1 MYDIIIVGAGPA
13 GLTAA
18 LYALRADK
26 RVLIIEKESFGGQ
39 ITFSPKVENYPTL
52 MQVSGSELA
61 QMMLDQVLEHGADIE
76 MAEVQH
82 IFCEE
87 HKKMILT
94 DHGTFEGR
102 AVILAT
108 GSKHRQLGLEMEN
121 ELVGK
126 GVSYCAVCDGAFFAG
141 KDVAIVGGGNTALQ
155 EALMLSEYC
164 THVTMIQNLSA
175 MTGEARLVSAL
186 EKKENVT
193 MIFNTVVTALIG
205 EDSLEEIV
213 LYNETEDTVD
223 ALKVDGLFVAIGQVP
238 ENEPFAD
245 LTRLNEA
252 GYIVADERC
261 LTETDGIFVAGDC
274 RTKAVRQV
282 ATATAD
288 GAVAALAACRYLDQI

>member
-26 RVLIIEKESFGGQ
+26 RVLILEKENFGGQ

-52 MQVSGSELA
+52 MQISGSELA

-82 IFCEE
+82 IFCDEN
-87 HKKMILT
+87 KKMILT

-121 ELVGK
+121 ELIGK

-141 KDVAIVGGGNTALQ
+141 KEVAIVGGGNTALQ

-164 THVTMIQNLSA
+164 THVTMIQNLSV

-186 EKKENVT
+186 KKKENVT

-223 ALKVDGLFVAIGQVP
+223 SLKVEGLFVAIGQVP

-252 GYIVADERC
+252 GYIVADESC
-261 LTETDGIFVAGDC
+261 LTETEGIFVAGDC

-282 ATATAD
+282 TTATGD
-288 GAVAALAACRYLDQI
+288 GAVAALAACRYLDQF